1 MTMTSCSRFAPPRG
15 FGRAFRGSRTRR
27 RLHRPWASVQPERPG
42 RAAWSGTESGAEARA
57 IRHTYV
63 ASGDPGGLGPPR
75 SISRPGQDSSR
86 GAGDP
91 LASVNDEGDAL
102 VVWKDGFPGAPPFEG
117 APTPGGR
124 VEAGIRL
131 AATSTFRAPLRLP
144 TAEAGAT
151 IDPAG
156 DLLAVAPVQNK
167 NTRFELK
174 VRAPRAGSPS
184 EPEVIPGTLGA
195 GEQGTTVGSDA
206 HANHVVLFS
215 LGRRN
220 SLYSVTAPATGS
232 FSRPALLHYRS
243 AGFLTLALSGDG
255 RSLAAWQPGKQP
267 STAKPSSRSHAT
279 PRTPRRPSPA
289 APSLRAD
296 GSRARNSSRPCSQLV
311 PRERSGRLT
320 APRA

>member
-1 MTMTSCSRFAPPRG
+1 M
-15 FGRAFRGSRTRR
+15 
-27 RLHRPWASVQPERPG
+27 
-42 RAAWSGTESGAEARA
+42 
-57 IRHTYV
+57 
-63 ASGDPGGLGPPR
+63 
-75 SISRPGQDSSR
+75 
-86 GAGDP
+86 
-91 LASVNDEGDAL
+91 NDEGDAL

-255 RSLAAWQPGKQP
+255 RGLAAWQATVDGQAFIQIARYTADPAPTLAGGTVTSGGREQSAQLQP
-267 STAKPSSRSHAT
+267 TVLTARAARAVRAT
-279 PRTPRRPSPA
+279 HRAPRVTARAPLIAFWLSERARVTATIVALHTRRHRLVRLWGRA
-289 APSLRAD
+289 HWNRLSLRH
-296 GSRARNSSRPCSQLV
+296 RRRVV
-311 PRERSGRLT
+311 PG
-320 APRA
+320 P